1 MVPGTPGTDRWSAV
15 VVPDRQGMWTLVV
28 EAWSDPLATWKHAV
42 TVKAAD
48 GQSGEEMANDL
59 ETGALLLD
67 RIARRPAQRYATA
80 IRAAVSAL
88 RDGTRP
94 VSERIGPALSADLWQ
109 VLTADPIREL
119 VTRSQPVQVWVDRPL
134 AEFGS
139 WYEFFPRSSGAQ
151 IRQDGT
157 PVRHGTFADAVLEL
171 PRVAA
176 MGFDIVYLPPIHPIG
191 EENRKGRNNS
201 VDCQPDD
208 VGSPWA
214 IGSRFGGHDAVHPD
228 LGTID
233 DFDAFVRAAGDLGL
247 HVALDLALQV
257 APDHPWV
264 AEHPEWFTTR
274 PDGSVAYAENPPK
287 KYQDI
292 YPVNFDNDPAGIY
305 AEVLRVVKFWISHGV
320 TVFRVDNP
328 HTKPINFWEW
338 LIAQVHTETPDA
350 IFLAE
355 AFTRP
360 AMMHELGRVGFSQSY
375 TYFTW
380 RTEKQELI
388 DYGVELVG
396 ASDYMRPNFFVN
408 TPDILHASLQFGGPS
423 MFAVRAVLAATMSP
437 TWGVYSGFELYEHE
451 AVRAGSEEYLDSE
464 KYQLRPRDYR
474 TPKEH
479 NYSLEP
485 LIGQLNRIRRAH
497 PALQRIK
504 GLWFHS
510 ISHDKLLCF
519 SKRDPQTGDT
529 VIVVT
534 ALDGGGPYW
543 GQTELWMPALGLGW
557 TERFEV
563 VDELSGE
570 VYRWGQRNVV
580 GLGPVKIAHI
590 LSVRRPPGPGDPDR
604 H

>member
-1 MVPGTPGTDRWSAV
+1 MDRGARSTGPLGTVGRVAGRIGLNDVTPSVACGRYPAKAVVGQAITVGATVFREGHDAVSANVVFRPPVDGGTGRKGRSGPAGPLLRMVPGTPGTDRWSAV

-247 HVALDLALQV
+247 QVALDLALQV
-257 APDHPWV
+257 PPTTRGWPSIRSGSPPAPTGRSRTRRTRRRSTRTSIRSTST
-264 AEHPEWFTTR
+264 TTR
-274 PDGSVAYAENPPK
+274 PGS
-287 KYQDI
+287 
-292 YPVNFDNDPAGIY
+292 
-305 AEVLRVVKFWISHGV
+305 
-320 TVFRVDNP
+320 
-328 HTKPINFWEW
+328 
-338 LIAQVHTETPDA
+338 TP
-350 IFLAE
+350 
-355 AFTRP
+355 RC
-360 AMMHELGRVGFSQSY
+360 
-375 TYFTW
+375 
-380 RTEKQELI
+380 
-388 DYGVELVG
+388 YGWSSSG
-396 ASDYMRPNFFVN
+396 
-408 TPDILHASLQFGGPS
+408 
-423 MFAVRAVLAATMSP
+423 SP
-437 TWGVYSGFELYEHE
+437 TG
-451 AVRAGSEEYLDSE
+451 
-464 KYQLRPRDYR
+464 
-474 TPKEH
+474 
-479 NYSLEP
+479 
-485 LIGQLNRIRRAH
+485 
-497 PALQRIK
+497 
-504 GLWFHS
+504 
-510 ISHDKLLCF
+510 
-519 SKRDPQTGDT
+519 
-529 VIVVT
+529 
-534 ALDGGGPYW
+534 
-543 GQTELWMPALGLGW
+543 
-557 TERFEV
+557 
-563 VDELSGE
+563 
-570 VYRWGQRNVV
+570 
-580 GLGPVKIAHI
+580 
-590 LSVRRPPGPGDPDR
+590 
-604 H
+604 